1 MRNKESLIMKRFLC
15 LSVFVALT
23 LTGNATFAA
32 DECTKITVTGHPQ
45 YPAIAYK
52 DGDNIVGAAP
62 TMVETIAKQINVPLE
77 SKYMGTWE
85 DAQQAAFDGKADMIL
100 GIYYNDER
108 AKYLDYV
115 QPSFTFD
122 DVAVFVAK
130 GKDFPFTDKND
141 LIGKKG
147 VTNQGESY
155 GTDFDGFMKDKLD
168 VTRTAGIDAGFQA
181 LLDGKADYLIAG
193 YYPGIAEAA
202 KAGLKDRIVAL
213 NQALLSQEMFVAFSK
228 KSPCRSLASK
238 FGQGIT
244 ELTTND
250 GYDKMLVK
258 AEADW
263 EAQQARK

>member
-1 MRNKESLIMKRFLC
+1 MKQFLR
-15 LSVFVALT
+15 LSVFVVLT

-32 DECTKITVTGHPQ
+32 DECTKIIATGHPQ

-62 TMVETIAKQINVPLE
+62 MLVEAIAKELNIPLE

-85 DAQQAAFDGKADMIL
+85 DAQAAARDGKADMIF

-108 AKYLDYV
+108 ATYLDYV
-115 QPSFTFD
+115 RPAFTYD
-122 DVAVFVAK
+122 HVAVFVLK
-130 GKDFPFTDKND
+130 GKEFDFQGQDD

-155 GTDFDGFMKDKLD
+155 GNEFDTFMKDKLD
-168 VTRTAGIDAGFQA
+168 VARAAGIEAAFKD
-181 LLDGKADYLIAG
+181 LLAGKADYLIAG
-193 YYPGIAEAA
+193 YYPGLAAAA
-202 KAGLKDRIVAL
+202 KEGVKDKVVAL
-213 NQALLSQEMFVAFSK
+213 DQALLTAEMFVAFSK
-228 KSPCRSLASK
+228 KSPCRSLADK

-244 ELTTND
+244 VMTTN
-250 GYDKMLVK
+250 GSFDKMLVN

-263 EAQQARK
+263 ESAQQPKE

>member
-1 MRNKESLIMKRFLC
+1 MKRFLC
-15 LSVFVALT
+15 FGVFVALT

-32 DECTKITVTGHPQ
+32 DECTKIIATGHPQ

-62 TMVETIAKQINVPLE
+62 TLVEAIAKQINVPLE

-85 DAQQAAFDGKADMIL
+85 EAQAAARDGKADMIF

-115 QPSFTFD
+115 QPAFTYD
-122 DVAVFVAK
+122 DVAVFVVK

-155 GTDFDGFMKDKLD
+155 GDEFDAFMKDKLD
-168 VTRTAGIDAGFQA
+168 VARAAGIDAAFKD

-193 YYPGIAEAA
+193 YYPGVAEAA
-202 KAGLKDRIVAL
+202 KEGLKDQVMAL

-228 KSPCRSLASK
+228 KSPCRSLADK

-250 GYDKMLVK
+250 SFDKMLVA

-263 EAQQARK
+263 ESAQQPKK